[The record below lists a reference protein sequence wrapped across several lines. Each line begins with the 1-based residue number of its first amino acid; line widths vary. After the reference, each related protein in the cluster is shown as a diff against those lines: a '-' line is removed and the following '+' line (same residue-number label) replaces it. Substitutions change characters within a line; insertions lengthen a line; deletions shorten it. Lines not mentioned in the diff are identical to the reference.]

1 MDNPSSIKLSVKID
15 VKSQD
20 CSFKIKTIL
29 TRIIK
34 RITRLTQIMRLSGVK
49 TAREGYSLIGA

>member
-15 VKSQD
+15 GKSQD

-49 TAREGYSLIGA
+49 TAREGYSLVRA